1 MSGSV
6 AIWSGSGCVGRG
18 PTMKSSDPS
27 NRRGRSTLGIPPSR
41 SRPTPLWRARKRAI
55 ASEINNNEGMAEAPS
70 EDMPLPVS
78 SQLLDFI
85 GHPLELV
92 ADQAGARIE
101 EITVGCQ
108 RRSAG
113 VAGDQRGAQRE
124 LQGAQRFR
132 HRGLRQSKC
141 GGRGA
146 QAALVGDREE
156 MLQMV
161 EIER

>member
-1 MSGSV
+1 
-6 AIWSGSGCVGRG
+6 
-18 PTMKSSDPS
+18 
-27 NRRGRSTLGIPPSR
+27 
-41 SRPTPLWRARKRAI
+41 
-55 ASEINNNEGMAEAPS
+55 MA
-70 EDMPLPVS
+70 LPVS

-92 ADQAGARIE
+92 ADQASARIE
-101 EITVGCQ
+101 EITVGGQ
-108 RRSAG
+108 RRTAG
-113 VAGDQRGAQRE
+113 VARDQRGAQRG

-141 GGRGA
+141 GRRGA
-146 QAALVGDREE
+146 QAALVGDRQE